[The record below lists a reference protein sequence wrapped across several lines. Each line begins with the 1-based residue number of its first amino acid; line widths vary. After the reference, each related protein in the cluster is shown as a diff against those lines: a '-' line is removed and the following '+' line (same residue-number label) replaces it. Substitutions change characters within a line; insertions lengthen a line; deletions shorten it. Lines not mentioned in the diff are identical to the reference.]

1 MSIGK
6 RTAIEI
12 KNNQLAAKLV
22 SHSTSAKTHWS
33 NLKTFATGRNVP
45 VIPPLGLLRN
55 RLSSLWNL
63 KILIF

>member
-45 VIPPLGLLRN
+45 VIPPLGYHRCGI
-55 RLSSLWNL
+55 S
-63 KILIF
+63 KF